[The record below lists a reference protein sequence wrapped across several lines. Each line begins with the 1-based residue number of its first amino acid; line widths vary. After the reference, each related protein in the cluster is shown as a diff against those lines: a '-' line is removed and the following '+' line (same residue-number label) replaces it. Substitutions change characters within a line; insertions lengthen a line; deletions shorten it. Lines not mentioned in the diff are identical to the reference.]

1 MAIQQVNNGD
11 SGLDARTK
19 WNNNDTENEQSAAN
33 AQSTAN
39 AAATAAAN
47 AQSTADGRL
56 ASVTS
61 DDTLKGLG
69 TAGDPLGVQQLFA
82 LRRSDDQ
89 SIWRTGQTT
98 EGLVNQTSTLE
109 DYFGQPL
116 QFEAQRSKFHC
127 ITTFLSWSLDSTQ
140 QDIILQ
146 VEISGVQGFSAV
158 FTLPK
163 EPTDAGGATGTTLD
177 TLSGGVIGPQADPG
191 TSQVYILTAPVWFEL
206 TQGENY
212 TVTLRWA
219 KTGGGAI
226 ESTIYRAQISVLES
240 LETPST

>member
-116 QFEAQRSKFHC
+116 QFEQAHWKIILDSLCSLKHNVLSFTALLLSYHGRLTLRSKILFFKLRFLGIKVFLQCLHC
-127 ITTFLSWSLDSTQ
+127 QKSLQ
-140 QDIILQ
+140 ML
-146 VEISGVQGFSAV
+146 GVQ
-158 FTLPK
+158 
-163 EPTDAGGATGTTLD
+163 
-177 TLSGGVIGPQADPG
+177 Q
-191 TSQVYILTAPVWFEL
+191 EL
-206 TQGENY
+206 
-212 TVTLRWA
+212 L
-219 KTGGGAI
+219 
-226 ESTIYRAQISVLES
+226 
-240 LETPST
+240 